1 MFASRSVF
9 KRFLVSLFVF
19 AMALFIAGCADA
31 GSDQTLFSGDKV
43 ILDGSGSTPSSGYKI
58 IKYSWKQL
66 RGKRVDLK
74 DKNSAKAYFI
84 APSVSKSERLQFRLT
99 VTEKSSSGRVIKS
112 RDRVN
117 ITIKPKD
124 NNNDTTPPVI
134 TINGENPYNLEAG
147 NSFSD
152 PGATAVDET
161 DGNVTITK
169 SGKVNSK
176 VVGEYKIIYTA
187 KDKSGN
193 EANATRV
200 VKVVDTTPPAI
211 KVLGDNPLTVE
222 YDSNFSDPGVTT
234 SDNAEGNIS
243 VEKEG
248 SVDTKTLGEYKIN
261 YTATDASGNEANAT
275 RVVKVVDTTPPTI
288 TLNGDKNI
296 SLYVGDSYTEEGAS
310 AVDNVDGD
318 INVTISGS
326 VDTSKEGNYTI
337 TYTAADKSGNQAQAK
352 RYVEVKKKP
361 VTLQSISISPQN
373 IELRVKGEASFKVL
387 GNYSN
392 GTQKELDG
400 ANLSLADSSLAS
412 IENSTLKGVQEGNT
426 TLRAELN
433 NHTATAN
440 VIVYK
445 ELNTSNF
452 NGAEF
457 GSEYTDKIPPNATK
471 EQYDQKRF
479 CMITGRVVDE
489 NNQPLEGVKVWLL
502 HHKEYGSVSTDSNGT
517 YVLPS
522 EGGVNYTIRYQKQG
536 YLTVDREF
544 SAPIQDWAVVKEAQ
558 LLPKDEKATQIDL
571 NASKVE
577 LHSSTPTVD
586 DRGER
591 STTLVFN
598 GVSKATVTKS
608 DGSTRE
614 LKSFKV
620 RATEFKTLQSMP
632 KEMPSKSAFTYCSDL
647 TIDGVSDDANVSFDK
662 PVVMYVDNFL
672 GFNVGEIVPIGYYDR
687 VDGKWKPSKNGV
699 VVKLLDTDGDG
710 KVDALDSDGDD
721 KPNDLNGDGSFS
733 DEVVGIAGKSGYEPG
748 KTYWRGEITHF
759 TPWDFN
765 WPYAPPKNAKE
776 PVLKNPDVN
785 SEPNKEADCQAQGF
799 SHITVKGRVF
809 HEDIPIAGTNLT
821 LHYASNRVSGFKY
834 AISTDI
840 NTNKLPDSVE
850 TAKVEIFV
858 AGKHYE
864 KELHAGD
871 DGHIE
876 YIWDGKDELGNRV
889 SGKVQATI
897 KVTYLYP
904 LVYYSA
910 SSDWTYAWNKPGSAS
925 TNVIGREKVAYS
937 SVKKLTIDNGSS
949 NKNSNIAEGW
959 SFSNVNDLGINT
971 VYKGDGTKLEKFIS
985 LEDGLIACYR
995 FEGNAKD
1002 SSGQGNNGIVHGN
1015 LKYEDGVIGKA
1026 AKFDGTS
1033 AWIEIPQ
1040 SKTLSNLKEEMTI
1053 SFWTKYYKVTQGAGD
1068 VAVHISN
1075 GGGTHSYGF
1084 FNYSV
1089 PTHISF
1095 YLGDKVNDEQE
1106 IKVPYDAKK
1115 PLDEQE
1121 FAFITFVVNNKTLK
1135 VYKNGILV
1143 DEQERKHFN
1152 ISEANSNWSI
1162 GSLFGMYYLNGYI
1175 DSLRI
1180 YNKALMVK
1188 EIQNIYQYEKRGV
1201 STVDFNN
1208 FNISDN
1214 SLEYQFSQKGQHIAT
1229 KALGTNV
1236 TLEQFTYDESGHL
1249 TAITDQFNQTTQIIR
1264 DERGYPTQIIAPN
1277 GQITNLT
1284 VDENGDL
1291 AEVSYEDGSKYQF
1304 SYYAGSLLK
1313 DMVDLGGHTIG
1324 HLYDKYGRF
1333 VKEILPNGGALEFA
1347 RVKEGNTTTYTQ
1359 TYPEGDKRVIKDTL
1373 LANGDINSTI
1383 TLPSG
1388 DDIYMSFANNYFNKT
1403 LISNGVKSAITYS
1416 TDSFSKQKTIS
1427 SKTITMPSSLSKSI
1441 SYNTSY
1447 DGNDTVINSK
1457 TQTITTNSK
1466 TTTITTNYQEGIET
1480 ITSAMGKTITRN
1492 FDIDTL
1498 LTKELKFNNLEPIN
1512 YTYNDKGQITQVTQ
1526 GDRSVN
1532 ITYDDRG
1539 NIASI
1544 TNPLGLSTTYEYDN
1558 MDRVIKTTYPNN
1570 VSLTYSYD
1578 NYGNII
1584 KRVVP
1589 VNKEHK
1595 FNYNFASNPL
1605 NYTTP
1610 NNNQTSYL
1618 YDKANRLRKITKP
1631 DNSEIDYTYTK
1642 GRLTQI
1648 KSPNKTI
1655 NYTYAFNNL
1664 VSSISNGNIE
1674 LNFNYDGNLLTK
1686 QTSSYTQSE
1695 ITYTYN
1701 NDFLVN
1707 SITYAGKK
1715 EDITYNT
1722 DNEAISIGNYQINRD
1737 NNGFVSKVNDS
1748 NYQKEYSY
1756 NNYGEITQIKDNTLT
1771 VNLTRNKLSQI
1782 IKKEEIIN
1790 NKTKTYEYAYD
1801 KLGRLIKVTK
1811 DGNVVEEYSY
1821 DENSNRI
1828 NAKINGKNI
1837 NANYNSEDQL
1847 TSYNNTTYTY
1857 DKNGNLIKKQND
1869 TNQTIYTYDEFN
1881 NLKAVTLPNNKTI
1894 SYITNPLNQRVAKLV
1909 NGEIKEK
1916 YQWKDLTTLL
1926 AIYDK
1931 DNNLIQR
1938 FEYANGR
1945 MPIAMTDKNNN
1956 RYYLHYDQ
1964 VGSLRVVTDSNG
1976 NIVKEIT
1983 YDSYG
1988 NIISDTNPDFKVP
2001 FGFAGGLYDEDTK
2014 LVHFGYREYD
2024 PVTGRW
2030 LSKDPLLFGGRDSNL
2045 YGYVLQD
2052 PVNGIDPTGLS
2063 KETGV
2068 GGCDGKGTKNPY
2080 KHCKEHPSNPNLII
2094 CKDKKTGK
2102 KKVKPKPAD
2111 WDKYK
2116 KINPVNSPPISTPPS
2131 YEPPKIN
2138 TKPQWWWFI
2147 PVLIGDAL
2155 GVTI

>member
-1 MFASRSVF
+1 M
-9 KRFLVSLFVF
+9 
-19 AMALFIAGCADA
+19 
-31 GSDQTLFSGDKV
+31 
-43 ILDGSGSTPSSGYKI
+43 
-58 IKYSWKQL
+58 
-66 RGKRVDLK
+66 
-74 DKNSAKAYFI
+74 
-84 APSVSKSERLQFRLT
+84 
-99 VTEKSSSGRVIKS
+99 
-112 RDRVN
+112 
-117 ITIKPKD
+117 
-124 NNNDTTPPVI
+124 
-134 TINGENPYNLEAG
+134 
-147 NSFSD
+147 
-152 PGATAVDET
+152 
-161 DGNVTITK
+161 
-169 SGKVNSK
+169 
-176 VVGEYKIIYTA
+176 
-187 KDKSGN
+187 
-193 EANATRV
+193 
-200 VKVVDTTPPAI
+200 
-211 KVLGDNPLTVE
+211 
-222 YDSNFSDPGVTT
+222 
-234 SDNAEGNIS
+234 
-243 VEKEG
+243 
-248 SVDTKTLGEYKIN
+248 
-261 YTATDASGNEANAT
+261 
-275 RVVKVVDTTPPTI
+275 
-288 TLNGDKNI
+288 
-296 SLYVGDSYTEEGAS
+296 
-310 AVDNVDGD
+310 
-318 INVTISGS
+318 
-326 VDTSKEGNYTI
+326 
-337 TYTAADKSGNQAQAK
+337 
-352 RYVEVKKKP
+352 
-361 VTLQSISISPQN
+361 
-373 IELRVKGEASFKVL
+373 
-387 GNYSN
+387 
-392 GTQKELDG
+392 
-400 ANLSLADSSLAS
+400 
-412 IENSTLKGVQEGNT
+412 
-426 TLRAELN
+426 
-433 NHTATAN
+433 
-440 VIVYK
+440 
-445 ELNTSNF
+445 
-452 NGAEF
+452 
-457 GSEYTDKIPPNATK
+457 
-471 EQYDQKRF
+471 
-479 CMITGRVVDE
+479 
-489 NNQPLEGVKVWLL
+489 WLL

-536 YLTVDREF
+536 YLIVDREF

-571 NASKVE
+571 NTSKVE

-776 PVLKNPDVN
+776 PVLINPDVN

-840 NTNKLPDSVE
+840 NTNELPDSVE

-864 KELHAGD
+864 KELHPGD

-937 SVKKLTIDNGSS
+937 SVKKLNM
-949 NKNSNIAEGW
+949 NIQAKINYDIAKGW
-959 SFSNVNDLGINT
+959 SLSNVNILKDGV
-971 VYKGDGTKLEKFIS
+971 VYKGNGTKFKNQFS
-985 LEDGLIACYR
+985 LQKGLVAYYR
-995 FEGNAKD
+995 FENNTKD
-1002 SSGQGNNGIVHGN
+1002 SSGLGNNAKLQSGS
-1015 LKYEDGVIGKA
+1015 LEYKKGVIGNA
-1026 AKFDGTS
+1026 AYFDGTQNIKTP
-1033 AWIEIPQ
+1033 IELTGKDENQYI
-1040 SKTLSNLKEEMTI
+1040 SI
-1053 SFWTKYYKVTQGAGD
+1053 SFWGKAEDSNHSTFVTNYNIGD
-1068 VAVHISN
+1068 GSDSIHLSA
-1075 GGGTHSYGF
+1075 
-1084 FNYSV
+1084 
-1089 PTHISF
+1089 
-1095 YLGDKVNDEQE
+1095 DKVGITGRFNGYYENGFCYKYKPIYLLSIDNNATDSCGNQDTYETIYDYGSKGVDYTKWHHYTITYDNLYE
-1106 IKVPYDAKK
+1106 RIYIDGIKVIEKELESNMIGGENKIPKYSRDDSDYDRFLNIGQLNNSFKYPYSM
-1115 PLDEQE
+1115 
-1121 FAFITFVVNNKTLK
+1121 
-1135 VYKNGILV
+1135 
-1143 DEQERKHFN
+1143 
-1152 ISEANSNWSI
+1152 ISETMLKGA
-1162 GSLFGMYYLNGYI
+1162 I
-1175 DSLRI
+1175 DDVRI
-1180 YNKALMVK
+1180 YKKVLTDN
-1188 EIQNIYQYEKRGV
+1188 EIFSLYLYGKNNRGV
-1201 STVDFNN
+1201 LLSSEEYKIVDKNQIYIFN
-1208 FNISDN
+1208 
-1214 SLEYQFSQKGQHIAT
+1214 LKGQHIAT

-1236 TLEQFTYDESGHL
+1236 TLEQFAYDESGHL

-1416 TDSFSKQKTIS
+1416 TDSFSKNKTIS
-1427 SKTITMPSSLSKSI
+1427 SKTITMPSGLSKSI
-1441 SYNTSY
+1441 TYNTSY
-1447 DGNDTVINSK
+1447 DGNETVINSK
-1457 TQTITTNSK
+1457 TQTITTNEK
-1466 TTTITTNYQEGIET
+1466 TSTITTNYQEGKES
-1480 ITSAMGKTITRN
+1480 ITSPMGKSITRN

-1618 YDKANRLRKITKP
+1618 YDKANRLRKIKKP
-1631 DNSEIDYTYTK
+1631 DNTQIEYIYNK

-1648 KSPNKTI
+1648 KSPKETI

-1674 LNFNYDGNLLTK
+1674 LNFSYDGNLLTK
-1686 QTSSYTQSE
+1686 QTSSYTQKQIS
-1695 ITYTYN
+1695 YTYN

-1771 VNLTRNKLSQI
+1771 INLTRNKLSQI
-1782 IKKEEIIN
+1782 IKKEEITN
-1790 NKTKTYEYAYD
+1790 NKTKTYEYSYD

-1811 DGNVVEEYSY
+1811 DGNIVEEYSY

-1828 NAKINGKNI
+1828 SAKINGKNI
-1837 NANYNSEDQL
+1837 NATYNQEDQL
-1847 TSYNNTTYTY
+1847 TSYNNTNYTY

-1869 TNQTIYTYDEFN
+1869 TNQTIYSYDDFN

-1894 SYITNPLNQRVAKLV
+1894 SYITNPLNQRVAKLI
-1909 NGEIKEK
+1909 NGKIKEK
-1916 YQWKDLTTLL
+1916 YLWKDLTTLL

-1931 DNNLIQR
+1931 DNNLMQR

-1964 VGSLRVVTDSNG
+1964 VGSLRAVTDTNG
-1976 NIVKEIT
+1976 NLIKEIT

-1988 NIISDTNPDFKVP
+1988 NILNDTNPDFKVP
-2001 FGFAGGLYDEDTK
+2001 FGFAGWLYDEDTK

-2024 PVTGRW
+2024 PVSGRW
-2030 LSKDPLLFGGRDSNL
+2030 LSKDPLLFGGGDTNL
-2045 YGYVLQD
+2045 YGYVLND
-2052 PVNGIDPTGLS
+2052 PVNLVDPEGLLPEWYKQMQNVYNDPHNVRNRASSQQYIGRAMSLEPFGLNGNGGISNKEANRNDTIAISVAGCAGTASSVAVFGAKNTAGFIIHIMVNYYSLQHDGRARYRDTSAYTREKQIIEVS
-2063 KETGV
+2063 KEGI
-2068 GGCDGKGTKNPY
+2068 
-2080 KHCKEHPSNPNLII
+2080 ENLI
-2094 CKDKKTGK
+2094 
-2102 KKVKPKPAD
+2102 KKVLT
-2111 WDKYK
+2111 W
-2116 KINPVNSPPISTPPS
+2116 I
-2131 YEPPKIN
+2131 PKI
-2138 TKPQWWWFI
+2138 
-2147 PVLIGDAL
+2147 
-2155 GVTI
+2155 

>member
-1 MFASRSVF
+1 M
-9 KRFLVSLFVF
+9 
-19 AMALFIAGCADA
+19 
-31 GSDQTLFSGDKV
+31 
-43 ILDGSGSTPSSGYKI
+43 
-58 IKYSWKQL
+58 
-66 RGKRVDLK
+66 
-74 DKNSAKAYFI
+74 
-84 APSVSKSERLQFRLT
+84 
-99 VTEKSSSGRVIKS
+99 
-112 RDRVN
+112 
-117 ITIKPKD
+117 
-124 NNNDTTPPVI
+124 
-134 TINGENPYNLEAG
+134 
-147 NSFSD
+147 
-152 PGATAVDET
+152 
-161 DGNVTITK
+161 
-169 SGKVNSK
+169 
-176 VVGEYKIIYTA
+176 
-187 KDKSGN
+187 
-193 EANATRV
+193 
-200 VKVVDTTPPAI
+200 
-211 KVLGDNPLTVE
+211 
-222 YDSNFSDPGVTT
+222 
-234 SDNAEGNIS
+234 
-243 VEKEG
+243 
-248 SVDTKTLGEYKIN
+248 
-261 YTATDASGNEANAT
+261 
-275 RVVKVVDTTPPTI
+275 
-288 TLNGDKNI
+288 
-296 SLYVGDSYTEEGAS
+296 
-310 AVDNVDGD
+310 
-318 INVTISGS
+318 
-326 VDTSKEGNYTI
+326 
-337 TYTAADKSGNQAQAK
+337 
-352 RYVEVKKKP
+352 
-361 VTLQSISISPQN
+361 
-373 IELRVKGEASFKVL
+373 
-387 GNYSN
+387 
-392 GTQKELDG
+392 
-400 ANLSLADSSLAS
+400 
-412 IENSTLKGVQEGNT
+412 
-426 TLRAELN
+426 
-433 NHTATAN
+433 
-440 VIVYK
+440 
-445 ELNTSNF
+445 
-452 NGAEF
+452 
-457 GSEYTDKIPPNATK
+457 
-471 EQYDQKRF
+471 
-479 CMITGRVVDE
+479 
-489 NNQPLEGVKVWLL
+489 WLL

-536 YLTVDREF
+536 YLIVDREF

-577 LHSSTPTVD
+577 LHSSTPIVD

-662 PVVMYVDNFL
+662 PVIMYVDNFL

-776 PVLKNPDVN
+776 PVLINPDVN

-840 NTNKLPDSVE
+840 NTNELPDSVE

-985 LEDGLIACYR
+985 LEDGLIAYYR

-1236 TLEQFTYDESGHL
+1236 TLEQFTYDANGHL

-1264 DERGYPTQIIAPN
+1264 DERGYPSQIIAPN

-1333 VKEILPNGGALEFA
+1333 VKETFPNGGALEFA
-1347 RVKEGNTTTYTQ
+1347 RSKEGNTTTYTQ

-1416 TDSFSKQKTIS
+1416 TDSFSKNKTIS
-1427 SKTITMPSSLSKSI
+1427 SKTITMPSGLSKSI
-1441 SYNTSY
+1441 TYNTSY
-1447 DGNDTVINSK
+1447 DGNETVINSK
-1457 TQTITTNSK
+1457 TQTITTNEK
-1466 TTTITTNYQEGIET
+1466 TTTITTNYQEGVET
-1480 ITSAMGKTITRN
+1480 ITSPMGKTIIRN

-1544 TNPLGLSTTYEYDN
+1544 INPLGLSTTYEYDN

-1570 VSLTYSYD
+1570 ISLTYSYD

-1648 KSPNKTI
+1648 KSPNQTI
-1655 NYTYAFNNL
+1655 NYTYSFNNL
-1664 VSSISNGNIE
+1664 ISSINDGNIE
-1674 LNFNYDGNLLTK
+1674 LNFSYDGNLLTK

-1695 ITYTYN
+1695 ISYTYN
-1701 NDFLVN
+1701 NDFLVT
-1707 SITYAGKK
+1707 SISYAGKK
-1715 EDITYNT
+1715 EDITYNK
-1722 DNEAISIGNYQINRD
+1722 DREIISIGNYQINRD

-1748 NYQKEYSY
+1748 TYQKEYSY

-1771 VNLTRNKLSQI
+1771 VKLTRNKLSQI
-1782 IKKEEIIN
+1782 I
-1790 NKTKTYEYAYD
+1790 T
-1801 KLGRLIKVTK
+1801 
-1811 DGNVVEEYSY
+1811 
-1821 DENSNRI
+1821 
-1828 NAKINGKNI
+1828 
-1837 NANYNSEDQL
+1837 
-1847 TSYNNTTYTY
+1847 
-1857 DKNGNLIKKQND
+1857 
-1869 TNQTIYTYDEFN
+1869 
-1881 NLKAVTLPNNKTI
+1881 
-1894 SYITNPLNQRVAKLV
+1894 
-1909 NGEIKEK
+1909 
-1916 YQWKDLTTLL
+1916 
-1926 AIYDK
+1926 
-1931 DNNLIQR
+1931 
-1938 FEYANGR
+1938 
-1945 MPIAMTDKNNN
+1945 
-1956 RYYLHYDQ
+1956 
-1964 VGSLRVVTDSNG
+1964 
-1976 NIVKEIT
+1976 
-1983 YDSYG
+1983 
-1988 NIISDTNPDFKVP
+1988 
-2001 FGFAGGLYDEDTK
+2001 
-2014 LVHFGYREYD
+2014 
-2024 PVTGRW
+2024 
-2030 LSKDPLLFGGRDSNL
+2030 
-2045 YGYVLQD
+2045 
-2052 PVNGIDPTGLS
+2052 
-2063 KETGV
+2063 
-2068 GGCDGKGTKNPY
+2068 
-2080 KHCKEHPSNPNLII
+2080 
-2094 CKDKKTGK
+2094 
-2102 KKVKPKPAD
+2102 
-2111 WDKYK
+2111 
-2116 KINPVNSPPISTPPS
+2116 
-2131 YEPPKIN
+2131 
-2138 TKPQWWWFI
+2138 
-2147 PVLIGDAL
+2147 
-2155 GVTI
+2155 